1 MASGFNPCG
10 ISIVRRVRPAGPSM
24 TRCARLL
31 VSRNA
36 SRGFTYIGLMIF
48 VALIG
53 IGLAFAGQVW
63 HAAMQREK
71 EKELMF
77 IGDQFRTAIA
87 KYYEWSPGGGK
98 KFPRSLEDLLED
110 RRYPTTKRHLR
121 RIYDDPMTGRADWGL
136 VAAPDGSIMGVY
148 SQSEEEPR
156 KISGFRTEYEK
167 FAEAKKYSDWKF
179 TFDAAIVADK
189 TASPGQGGP
198 QPGGGPPPGTPP
210 PQPAP
215 HPPVPTVPSKDDP
228 NRKKICDNFLRIDR
242 GTCTSVRQTSGDEA
256 GARCDQS
263 ALLRNAA
270 CLDAERLPPLVT
282 PAD

>member
-1 MASGFNPCG
+1 MRWRA
-10 ISIVRRVRPAGPSM
+10 RV
-24 TRCARLL
+24 L
-31 VSRNA
+31 VSSGA
-36 SRGFTYIGLMIF
+36 GRGFTYIGLMIF

-63 HAAMQREK
+63 HTAAQREK
-71 EKELMF
+71 EKELLF
-77 IGDQFRTAIA
+77 VGDQFRTAIA

-121 RIYDDPMTGRADWGL
+121 RIYSDPMTGRADWEL
-136 VAAPDGSIMGVY
+136 VTAPDGSIMGVH
-148 SQSEEEPR
+148 SQSEQEPR
-156 KISGFRTEYEK
+156 KTSGFRAEDEQ
-167 FAEAKKYSDWKF
+167 FAAAKKYSDWNF
-179 TFDAAIVADK
+179 TYAATIVADSA
-189 TASPGQGGP
+189 TAPGQGGP
-198 QPGGGPPPGTPP
+198 QPGGGAAPVTPP
-210 PQPAP
+210 PEPAP
-215 HPPVPTVPSKDDP
+215 PPPVPTVPSKDDP

-242 GTCTSVRQTSGDEA
+242 GTCTSVRQNSGDEA

-270 CLDAERLPPLVT
+270 CLDAARLPPLVT